1 MDNFLE
7 LSDKNNNY
15 VIDQK
20 FEYNSENKGRVALDR
35 TQNGTPFFIQ
45 DMIPKNE
52 KTNYF
57 NATQHMTNPS
67 ILSNTFFSSEN
78 IEIIQNG
85 IRAGVYKMS
94 NQKYIIDK
102 QDYDQIKIIM
112 RSVFL
117 QYSLNQPNNISE
129 QIQSL
134 NNIVL
139 EYCIPKI
146 HSELISYLKYKED
159 ITTLP
164 VPQDNPV
171 FLGIDKTVE
180 LKNFF

>member
-7 LSDKNNNY
+7 LSDKNNNL

-20 FEYNSENKGRVALDR
+20 FKYENEHKGRINLDR
-35 TQNGTPFFIQ
+35 TENGRPFFIQ
-45 DMIPKNE
+45 DLIPKNE

-57 NATQHMTNPS
+57 NATQHMTSPS
-67 ILSNTFFSSEN
+67 VLSNVFFSGEN

-94 NQKYIIDK
+94 KQTHIIDK
-102 QDYDQIKIIM
+102 QDYDQIKIVM

-117 QYSLNQPNNISE
+117 QYSLHQQHNIAE
-129 QIQSL
+129 QIDSL
-134 NNIVL
+134 NKIVL
-139 EYCIPKI
+139 DYCVPKVYN
-146 HSELISYLKYKED
+146 ELVSYLKYKED

-171 FLGIDKTVE
+171 FLGVDKTVE

>member
-1 MDNFLE
+1 M
-7 LSDKNNNY
+7 
-15 VIDQK
+15 Q
-20 FEYNSENKGRVALDR
+20 
-35 TQNGTPFFIQ
+35 
-45 DMIPKNE
+45 
-52 KTNYF
+52 
-57 NATQHMTNPS
+57 
-67 ILSNTFFSSEN
+67 FSSEN

-85 IRAGVYKMS
+85 IRAGVFKMS
-94 NQKYIIDK
+94 NQKHIIDK

-117 QYSLNQPNNISE
+117 QYSLNQPDNISE

-146 HSELISYLKYKED
+146 HSELVSYLKYKED

-171 FLGIDKTVE
+171 FLGVDKTVE
-180 LKNFF
+180 LKNFFLIHQVRHSTCLEWFCSSVLQDLLWSFRIAL